1 LAESKLSPRHSL
13 RSAGA
18 TTTPGGRQSKPIRA
32 LSLADAG
39 WVTTVNV
46 AWARQTTLLAGSV
59 VIAGA
64 RVELATVLPGF

>member
-1 LAESKLSPRHSL
+1 
-13 RSAGA
+13 
-18 TTTPGGRQSKPIRA
+18 
-32 LSLADAG
+32 
-39 WVTTVNV
+39 VTTVNV